1 MTISTNE
8 KSWWQKNRL
17 WVVSGGCLAVL
28 LLFLC
33 IGAFVGMIFFTVTE
47 TFKSSEVYQQALEKA
62 RADPQVAQALGE
74 PIEPGWMPGGSINVS
89 GPSGDADLAIPISGP
104 KNSGTIYIIAAK
116 SMGTWEYSALEVEV
130 NGQSERINLLR

>member
-47 TFKSSEVYQQALEKA
+47 TFKWAQIHSTPWGYLA
-62 RADPQVAQALGE
+62 RTGKGV
-74 PIEPGWMPGGSINVS
+74 
-89 GPSGDADLAIPISGP
+89 
-104 KNSGTIYIIAAK
+104 K
-116 SMGTWEYSALEVEV
+116 
-130 NGQSERINLLR
+130 